1 MKDLVFKIFG
11 ERKKETLEEGFEF
24 APKFDADGL
33 IPCIATDYKTGEILM
48 VAYMNRESLAK
59 TLEIGEVVYYS
70 RSRKEIWHKGATSG
84 LVQKVKEIRTDCDQ
98 DAIWVKVEAIGG
110 ASCHTGYRSCFYRSM
125 PFGKDH
131 NPEQVVKLRQEE
143 KVKAFDPAKVYGHKS
158 K

>member
-1 MKDLVFKIFG
+1 MTELAFKIFG

-24 APKFDADGL
+24 APKFDAEGL

-48 VAYMNRESLAK
+48 MAYMNRESLAK
-59 TLEIGEVVYYS
+59 TLELGEVVYWS

-98 DAIWVKVEAIGG
+98 DAIWVKVEAVGG
-110 ASCHTGYRSCFYRSM
+110 ASCHVGYRSCFYRSM

-131 NPEQVVKLRQEE
+131 RPEQVVKLRQEE
-143 KVKAFDPAKVYGHKS
+143 KEKAFDPKKVYGK